1 MRPQFRLYGRVT
13 KFLFPRDNLSS
24 PARTAFNY
32 NITVEIDMIK
42 LIH

>member
-32 NITVEIDMIK
+32 ITVEIDIIK